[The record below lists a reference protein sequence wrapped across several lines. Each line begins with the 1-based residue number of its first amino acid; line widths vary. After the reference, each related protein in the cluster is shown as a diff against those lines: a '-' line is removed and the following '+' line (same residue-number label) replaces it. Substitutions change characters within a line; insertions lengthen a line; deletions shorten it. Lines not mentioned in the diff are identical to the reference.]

1 MLKLALRNVFRQR
14 FRTAMTL
21 AAIAFGVV
29 GLILSG
35 GFIRD
40 IIIQLGEA
48 LIHSQSG
55 HLQVARRGYFSYG
68 SRSPDK
74 YMIADASAVRQ
85 QLAGLPEVE
94 DVLGRVHFTG
104 LLNNG
109 RTDWPVTGEGVEPAK
124 ESKLGS
130 FIRLVAGRQLQN
142 RDNFG
147 VLIGQGVA
155 QALKLAPGDRVTLLA
170 NTAEGALNSRDLEVV
185 GVFQSFSKDYDA
197 RAIRLPLD
205 AAGDLLDTKGVNV
218 LVVSLKRTS
227 DTDSVAKQIV
237 ATLEPAGFEVK
248 SWVQLNDFYEKTV
261 ALYEQQFGFL
271 QVIILFMVLL
281 SVTNS
286 VNMSIFERVGEF
298 GTMLALGNRIRD
310 VRQLIVTE
318 SALLGTIGGL
328 LGVVVGVL
336 LSIAIS
342 TIGIPMPPPPNANIG
357 YTAFIR
363 IVPSG
368 LTIAFAVGLLAT
380 VCASLLP
387 AARVSRMS
395 AAEALR
401 ANV

>member
-74 YMIADASAVRQ
+74 YMIADANAVRQ